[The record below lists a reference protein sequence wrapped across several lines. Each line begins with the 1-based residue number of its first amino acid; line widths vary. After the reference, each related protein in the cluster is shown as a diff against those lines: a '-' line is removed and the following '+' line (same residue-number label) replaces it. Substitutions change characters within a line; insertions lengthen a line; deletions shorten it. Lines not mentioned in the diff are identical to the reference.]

1 MKHLL
6 LFFIALMVFV
16 AAYGQTYIGELTTN
30 GYTYKNAK
38 MELIEKGTTITLTM
52 RHVKFAKLMPVK
64 VDVEVKGLTA
74 NRRQRAVLLNGNN
87 IIPLSNGK
95 PHANR
100 TIHDFKGIA
109 DATTLTFE
117 CKMGDKRVSFSGQA
131 TSGNGNPN

>member
-38 MELIEKGTTITLTM
+38 MELSEKGATVTLMM

-74 NRRQRAVLLNGNN
+74 NKQQGVVSLNGNN

-109 DATTLTFE
+109 DATILTFK

-131 TSGNGNPN
+131 TSGNGKPN

>member
-1 MKHLL
+1 MKQLA
-6 LFFIALMVFV
+6 LFLIALTMFV
-16 AAYGQTYIGELTTN
+16 AAGAQTYIGELTTN

-38 MELIEKGTTITLTM
+38 MELSEKGATVTLMM
-52 RHVKFAKLMPVK
+52 RHVKFAKLMPIK

-74 NRRQRAVLLNGNN
+74 NRRQRVVSLNGNN

-117 CKMGDKRVSFSGQA
+117 CKMGDKHVSFSGQA